1 MATFSQQFLSNLGNP
16 TGMLAGAA
24 QLGQALGSAPGLI
37 AEAQKAT
44 QKKEEEEKTTKSL
57 MTAISNQDPVK
68 LEQVAEQLRSI
79 GQYER
84 AVQVQRQAQA
94 LREKNEKRE
103 KKENLKKAENN
114 LIDWATD
121 TSTDLNNPDSRAGF
135 FRAAG
140 RLGISTERAFELFE
154 KFVEPKQEPVV
165 LSQGSYLVYPETGEV
180 VARAPVKETI
190 THKIIPSSKTDPNIR
205 VFENGVQIEVIP
217 VYAGE
222 TEQEAGARLAGVAK
236 LVNIKQSVKK
246 LMGPDYQA
254 SGFDAALFARWWPGS
269 TAYDRKTI
277 ISSVRANL
285 GLEAIQE
292 LKRMSERGSTGLGA
306 VSNIELDALQSAVAS
321 LDIGMS
327 ESAQRE
333 ALVQI
338 FNHLDRAQKAMAG
351 VQAKDTIDWNSPSY
365 MSAGFS
371 LSEETNEVYYAP
383 TGPDGKLYRLDENG
397 QFVPVED

>member
-1 MATFSQQFLSNLGNP
+1 M
-16 TGMLAGAA
+16 
-24 QLGQALGSAPGLI
+24 
-37 AEAQKAT
+37 
-44 QKKEEEEKTTKSL
+44 
-57 MTAISNQDPVK
+57 
-68 LEQVAEQLRSI
+68 
-79 GQYER
+79 
-84 AVQVQRQAQA
+84 
-94 LREKNEKRE
+94 
-103 KKENLKKAENN
+103 
-114 LIDWATD
+114 
-121 TSTDLNNPDSRAGF
+121 
-135 FRAAG
+135 
-140 RLGISTERAFELFE
+140 
-154 KFVEPKQEPVV
+154 
-165 LSQGSYLVYPETGEV
+165 
-180 VARAPVKETI
+180 
-190 THKIIPSSKTDPNIR
+190 
-205 VFENGVQIEVIP
+205 
-217 VYAGE
+217 
-222 TEQEAGARLAGVAK
+222 
-236 LVNIKQSVKK
+236 
-246 LMGPDYQA
+246 
-254 SGFDAALFARWWPGS
+254 
-269 TAYDRKTI
+269 
-277 ISSVRANL
+277 